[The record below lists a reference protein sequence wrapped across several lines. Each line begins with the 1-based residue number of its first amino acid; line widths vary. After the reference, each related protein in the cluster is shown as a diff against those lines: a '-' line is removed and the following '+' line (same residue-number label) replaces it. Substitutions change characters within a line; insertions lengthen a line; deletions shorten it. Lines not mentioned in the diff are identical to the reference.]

1 MSRTLHV
8 LPGKRRAGPGGRLP
22 TFRLASAVLLMAGSV
37 WSFWQQPATSVWDGV
52 YTAAQ
57 AQRGKEQYEKSGCA
71 GCHGGNLEG
80 QGMAAALKG
89 ETLLKTWNGRTVYD
103 LYARIVTTMPQ
114 DDPGSLSADAGI
126 DIVTY
131 LLQANTFPAGTEA
144 LAPESEALKKIKI
157 LKEKP

>member
-1 MSRTLHV
+1 MR
-8 LPGKRRAGPGGRLP
+8 
-22 TFRLASAVLLMAGSV
+22 TFRLASAVLLLAGSAS
-37 WSFWQQPATSVWDGV
+37 SFWQESPSVWDGV

-57 AQRGKEQYEKSGCA
+57 AQRGKEQYQKNGCA

-89 ETLLKTWNGRTVYD
+89 ETILRTWNGRTVYD
-103 LYARIVTTMPQ
+103 LFARIITTMPQ

-126 DIVTY
+126 DIVAF
-131 LLQANTFPAGTEA
+131 LLGANRFPAGMEV
-144 LAPESEALKKIKI
+144 LAPESETLKKIKI

>member
-1 MSRTLHV
+1 MKLQRVFLITVAL
-8 LPGKRRAGPGGRLP
+8 LL
-22 TFRLASAVLLMAGSV
+22 FDDYASP
-37 WSFWQQPATSVWDGV
+37 FWQEPTPSVWDGV

-57 AQRGKEQYEKSGCA
+57 AQRGKEQYQKTGCA

-89 ETLLKTWNGRTVYD
+89 ETILKTWNGRTVYD
-103 LYARIVTTMPQ
+103 LYTRIITTMPQ

-126 DIVTY
+126 DIVAFI
-131 LLQANTFPAGTEA
+131 LEANRFPAGMEE
-144 LAPESEALKKIKI
+144 LAPKSEALRRVKI

>member
-1 MSRTLHV
+1 MQ
-8 LPGKRRAGPGGRLP
+8 RLP
-22 TFRLASAVLLMAGSV
+22 IFRLASAVLLVAGSA

-57 AQRGKEQYEKSGCA
+57 AQRGKEQYQKSSCA

-103 LYARIVTTMPQ
+103 LYARIITTMPQ
-114 DDPGSLSADAGI
+114 DDPGSLTPEAGI
-126 DIVTY
+126 DIVAF
-131 LLQANTFPAGTEA
+131 LLEANGFPAGMAE
-144 LAPESEALKKIKI
+144 LVPGSETLKKVKI